1 MSLPNKVS
9 ERDYNTLLEECKTL
23 TEFRDYRMYDY
34 ISILFN
40 TVLDFQMKSPAVSKA
55 VNYYENNNWSKIRS
69 HADIR
74 RILSEYPNTRKSNT
88 RLANYLWNNNH
99 WSRVMLLR
107 ELVKFFESQNIRGFG
122 SLKKWI
128 KTAQFE
134 DIEGLVQVRDNKT
147 GKVIH
152 SIGPVLFEWLRLRL
166 GEKTVKADV
175 HVKYFISETLGFA
188 LHHNVIVEVLKKV
201 ARDMNVEPRELDAA
215 IWHRMSDY

>member
-1 MSLPNKVS
+1 MPTEIS
-9 ERDYNTLLEECKTL
+9 ESEYKKLLEECKTL

-40 TVLDFQMKSPAVSKA
+40 TVLDFQMKSPSVAKA
-55 VNYYENNNWSKIRS
+55 VGHYENNHWSSIRT
-69 HADIR
+69 HADLK
-74 RILSEYPNTRKSNT
+74 RILTEYPNTKKSNT
-88 RLANYLWNNNH
+88 LLANYLWDNNH
-99 WSRVMLLR
+99 WSRVKLLR
-107 ELVKFFESQNIRGFG
+107 ELVKYLERHNIKGYK

-128 KTAQFE
+128 KTAQYE
-134 DIEGLVQVRDNKT
+134 DIEGQVQVRNNKT

-175 HVKYFISETLGFA
+175 HVKNFVSETLGYS
-188 LHHNVIVEVLKKV
+188 LNHNAIVSVLVRV
-201 ARDMNVEPRELDAA
+201 ASDMNVEPRELDAA